1 MKRLM
6 LVALLVGLGMTSV
19 RAQDWGSILGGVVKG
34 VVGDKLTTGTSLKG
48 TWRMTGPD
56 CRFESDNLL
65 AKAGGEAVAGK
76 VEEKLTPVYE
86 RLGLDSCELT
96 FQSDSAFTLVLK
108 GRTTTGTYAFD
119 EEGKT
124 VTLRTRLGLGVT
136 ASVEVTGT
144 TMRLLFKADRLLE
157 ALRVLT
163 NLVAKVNESAGTVD
177 DLAGNYDGLMLG
189 LELTKASEQRPSSG
203 LPWSW

>member
-34 VVGDKLTTGTSLKG
+34 VVGDKLTTGSSLEG

-76 VEEKLTPVYE
+76 VEEKLKPVYE

-96 FQSDSAFTLVLK
+96 FQPDSAFTLVLK

-144 TMRLLFKADRLLE
+144 TMRLLFKADRLLD
-157 ALRVLT
+157 ALRALT
-163 NLVAKVNESAGTVD
+163 SLVAKVNESAGTVD

-189 LELTKASEQRPSSG
+189 LELTKTSEQRPSSG